1 MTIAA
6 TSAVSPVMP
15 LARRA
20 ASGTGHATLLAYGSR
35 GPAQTLGG
43 NGAKFDGALADISRH
58 LGRVRAGSEIADLY
72 SLHPGARF
80 RTSSFGA
87 AEVLV
92 DAVTTGDPQQLKES
106 LVALGLEHPTVF
118 ANDVGGWLPVSQLQ
132 VASALGELHSLRAAM
147 PHHRAAVATQGDY
160 AQGSYALRLANST
173 VTGAG
178 VTVGVLSD
186 SFNCFAVYAE
196 SNSGVPETGPAGY
209 SFSPFAPT
217 TAAQDEASGALPSAL
232 PSSVSVLE
240 EVEGG
245 GVSGC
250 VDTYGAPYL
259 TPYTDEGRA
268 MLQVVH
274 AVAPGAKLA
283 FYTADNSEA
292 DFATGI
298 EALQQ
303 AGATVE
309 ADDAGYYD
317 EPSFQDGIVAQAVNT
332 VEQAGVAYFSAAGN
346 DGTFAYENTT
356 PSFSSASAAPL
367 DTGEQLLNFD
377 TSGATNTT
385 ALPVHIPQL
394 VPGEFVAIVLQWD
407 QPYVTG
413 AASSGGATSQLDLC
427 VTAASGS
434 DLITPDTSAF
444 GAKVTCSGAN
454 NLGADPYQVMVVGNP
469 ASDGNNSQNSAPEDI
484 NIYVGLKNG
493 SPPGRVKVAVLGDGV
508 KGLAINQFATNSPT
522 IQGHPNATGAAAVG
536 AAFYFYTPNCGTA
549 PATLETFSSAGGDPI
564 LFDVSGHRLS
574 TPSYR
579 QKPNFVAPDGVNTT
593 FLGGSLEQYGL
604 TSNTVTTSTTECET
618 NSSYPSFF
626 GTSAATPHAAGIA
639 ALLLQANPTLTPA
652 AIYAALQT
660 SALPMSGTTPNY
672 QSGYGFIQAGAAL
685 AAVPPGAPS
694 ITLNPTSITSGQ
706 SSTLTWS
713 SINTTSCTA
722 SGTGPNWSGSQP
734 TSGTQSAAPTAVGSY
749 TYSLSCS
756 NAVGTSSTASAT
768 LTVTAVQPP
777 AAPTVTLSPTSV
789 TAGTPTT
796 LSWSSTNA
804 TSCTA
809 SGSWSGSEPTSGSET
824 VTPSAAGTDSY
835 TLVCSNAGGSSAATT
850 AVLTVTVAAASS
862 GHGGGAFDLAS
873 LAALVS
879 ALGLAW
885 RRRRALRG

>member
-1 MTIAA
+1 LVTIAA

-20 ASGTGHATLLAYGSR
+20 ATGTGHATLLAYGSR
-35 GPAQTLGG
+35 GPAQTLGAH
-43 NGAKFDGALADISRH
+43 GAKFDGALADISRH
-58 LGRVRAGSEIADLY
+58 LGRVRAGSEVADLY

-80 RTSSFGA
+80 RMSRSGT

-92 DAVTTGDPQQLKES
+92 DAVTTGDPQQLKTS
-106 LVALGLEHPTVF
+106 LVGLGLEHPTVF

-132 VASALGELHSLRAAM
+132 AASALGELHSLRAAM

-160 AQGSYALRLANST
+160 AQGSYALRLANTT

-196 SNSGVPETGPAGY
+196 PNSGVPETGPAGY

-217 TAAQDEASGALPSAL
+217 TAAQDEASGALPS
-232 PSSVSVLE
+232 SVNVLE

-245 GVSGC
+245 GTYGC
-250 VDTYGAPYL
+250 VDTYGSPYL

-268 MLQVVH
+268 MLQIVH
-274 AVAPGAKLA
+274 AVAPGASLA
-283 FYTADNSEA
+283 FYTADDSEA

-346 DGTFAYENTT
+346 DGTFAYENTA
-356 PSFSSASAAPL
+356 PSFTTVSSASYNS
-367 DTGEQLLNFD
+367 GEKLLNFD
-377 TSGATNTT
+377 TSGNSNST
-385 ALPVHIPQL
+385 ALPVTIPVL

-413 AASSGGATSQLDLC
+413 AAGSGGATSQLDLC
-427 VTAASGS
+427 VTAPSGS

-444 GAKVTCSGAN
+444 GTAETCSGAN
-454 NLGADPYQVMVVGNP
+454 KLGADPYQVMVVGNP
-469 ASDGNNSQNSAPEDI
+469 ALNGNNSQNSVAQNI
-484 NIYVGLKNG
+484 NIYVGLANG
-493 SPPGRVKVAVLGDGV
+493 TAPPGRVKVAVLGDGV

-536 AAFYFYTPNCGTA
+536 AAFYFYTPNCGTT

-564 LFDVSGHRLS
+564 LFDVNGHRLS

-604 TSNTVTTSTTECET
+604 TSNTVTTSTAECET

-639 ALLLQANPTLTPA
+639 ALLLQANPTLTPS

-685 AAVPPGAPS
+685 AAVPPGTPS

-706 SSTLTWS
+706 SSNLTWS

-734 TSGTQSAAPTAVGSY
+734 TSGSEAEAPTAVGSY

-850 AVLTVTVAAASS
+850 AVLTVTVAASSS
-862 GHGGGAFDLAS
+862 GHGGGAFDLTS
-873 LAALVS
+873 LAALAS

-885 RRRRALRG
+885 RRRRTLRG